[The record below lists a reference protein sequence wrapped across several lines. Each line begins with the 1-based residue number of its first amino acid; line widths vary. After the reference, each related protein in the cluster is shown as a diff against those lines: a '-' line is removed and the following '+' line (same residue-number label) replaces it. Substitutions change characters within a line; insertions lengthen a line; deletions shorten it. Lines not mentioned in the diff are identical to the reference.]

1 MPPAARRRPAY
12 SDVLIAILIAAVLG
26 SIALA
31 ITTATTW
38 SLMLAM
44 FGIGAS
50 VIVGRLA
57 WTHRIPGQPWRIR
70 RLGPLPEDPGM
81 PKKPEIDGDPFR

>member
-1 MPPAARRRPAY
+1 M
-12 SDVLIAILIAAVLG
+12 LIAILIIAILG

-31 ITTATTW
+31 LATATTW

-44 FGIGAS
+44 FVVGAS

-70 RLGPLPEDPGM
+70 RLGPLPEDPGI
-81 PKKPEIDGDPFR
+81 PKKAEIDGDPFR